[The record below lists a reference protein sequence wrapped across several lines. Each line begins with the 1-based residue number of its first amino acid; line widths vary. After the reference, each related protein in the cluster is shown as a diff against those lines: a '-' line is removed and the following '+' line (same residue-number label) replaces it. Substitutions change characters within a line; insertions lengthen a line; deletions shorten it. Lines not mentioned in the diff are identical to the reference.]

1 MKKPPL
7 IILAGPTA
15 VGKTKTS
22 IELAKRVNGEIIS
35 ADSMQVYK
43 YMDIGTAKIS
53 KDEMGGVPHH
63 LIDRFEPDEEFS
75 VAVFKEYASKAIAEI
90 YAKGKIP
97 ILVGGTGFYIQAI
110 LYDIQFSNIEGHRY
124 RAELE
129 HFAKEHGADALH
141 ARLANVDPESAE
153 SIHANNVKRVTRAL
167 EYHLETGLK
176 FSEHNEEQKIRS
188 SVYNECYFVLND
200 QRNLLYERIN
210 ERIDIMVE
218 QGLVSEVQALLDK
231 GYDRTLTSM
240 EGLGYKEVIA
250 FLEKEITLDEAIYLL
265 KRDTRRFAKRQLT
278 WFRREADVHWIN
290 KNELNYDQDK
300 IIDSMMKIINE
311 KELI

>member
-22 IELAKRVNGEIIS
+22 IELAKKVNGEIIS

-43 YMDIGTAKIS
+43 YMDIGTAKIT
-53 KDEMGGVPHH
+53 KEEMEDVPHY
-63 LIDRFEPDEEFS
+63 LIDTFEPDEDFS
-75 VAVFKEYASKAIAEI
+75 VAVFKEYASKAIEDI

-110 LYDIQFSNIEGHRY
+110 LYDVQFSNIEGHGY
-124 RAELE
+124 RDELE
-129 HFAKEHGADALH
+129 LFVQENGPEALH
-141 ARLANVDPESAE
+141 MRLACVDPESAQ

-167 EYHLETGLK
+167 EYFLETGLK
-176 FSEHNEEQKIRS
+176 FSEHNEEQKQRES
-188 SVYNECYFVLND
+188 AYNECYFVLND
-200 QRNLLYERIN
+200 VRELLYERIN
-210 ERIDIMVE
+210 ERIDIMLE
-218 QGLVSEVQALLDK
+218 QGLELEVKSLLEK
-231 GYDRTLTSM
+231 GYDRKLTSM
-240 EGLGYKEVIA
+240 EGLGYKEIIA
-250 FLEKEITLDEAIYLL
+250 YLEGEITLNEAVYLL

-278 WFRREADVHWIN
+278 WFRRELGVQWVN
-290 KNELNYDQDK
+290 KNELNYEQDK
-300 IIDSMMKIINE
+300 ILDYMMERIKE